1 MFLIFFELFMEKI
14 KRVAIFCA
22 SSPDVDE
29 VYFDAAENLTRELIK
44 NDIAINYGGGGVGLM
59 GKIADTVLELGGNIK
74 GFIPVFMKEMEWSHK
89 KVKDMVL
96 VRDMHERKYRL
107 KKNIDAIITLPGGV
121 GTMDELMEFI
131 TLKQLGQF
139 TKPIIIVN
147 TNGFYDPLFELLA
160 RMISQKFMRDIHTDI
175 WTVVSDPSEVIDA
188 IRESTPWDSEALKF
202 AAVIKH

>member
-1 MFLIFFELFMEKI
+1 MKNI

-22 SSPDVDE
+22 SSPGVDDI
-29 VYFDAAENLTRELIK
+29 YFDVAENLTRELIN
-44 NDIAINYGGGGVGLM
+44 NDIAINYGGGGIGLM
-59 GKIADTVLELGGNIK
+59 GKIADTALEMGGNIK
-74 GFIPVFMKEMEWSHK
+74 GIIPVFMKEMEWAHK
-89 KVKDMVL
+89 GVKDMIL

-107 KKNIDAIITLPGGV
+107 KKDIDAIITLPGGV

-131 TLKQLGQF
+131 SLKQLGQF

-160 RMISQKFMRDIHTDI
+160 RMISQKFMRDSHSEI

-188 IRESTPWDSEALKF
+188 IIESPPWDAEAIKF
-202 AAVIKH
+202 AAVKKH

>member
-1 MFLIFFELFMEKI
+1 MNPI

-22 SSPDVDE
+22 SSPGIDDI
-29 VYFDAAENLTRELIK
+29 YFEAAEELSRDLVK
-44 NDIAINYGGGGVGLM
+44 NKIAVVYGGGGIGLM
-59 GKIADTVLELGGNIK
+59 GKIADTVLELGGEIT
-74 GFIPVFMKEMEWSHK
+74 GIIPIFMKEMEWAHK
-89 KVKDMVL
+89 GVKDMVL

-107 KKNIDAIITLPGGV
+107 RKNIDAVIALPGGV

-160 RMISQKFMRDIHTDI
+160 RMMSQKFMRDIHTDI
-175 WTVVSDPSEVIDA
+175 WTVVAQPSEVIEA
-188 IRESTPWDSEALKF
+188 IKNSPPWDPEALKF
-202 AAVIKH
+202 AAVQRHDKKKP